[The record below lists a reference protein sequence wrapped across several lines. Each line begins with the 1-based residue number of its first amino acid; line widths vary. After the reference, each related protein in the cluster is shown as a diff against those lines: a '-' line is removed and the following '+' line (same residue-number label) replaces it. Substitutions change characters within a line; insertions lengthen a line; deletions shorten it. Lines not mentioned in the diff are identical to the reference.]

1 MKKLIL
7 LCIAAL
13 LMLTLCSC
21 GNYDLFDT
29 NYTYD
34 YAIVSFPDGSTK
46 TIEIAQWTDYE
57 GEQIQIIAKDGTVYL
72 LNSVNCIL
80 VNEPD

>member
-1 MKKLIL
+1 MKKFAL
-7 LCIAAL
+7 LCLAAL
-13 LMLTLCSC
+13 LTLMLCSC

-34 YAIVSFPDGSTK
+34 YAIVSFPDGSVK
-46 TIEIAQWTDYE
+46 TIDIEQWTDYE

-72 LNSVNCIL
+72 LSTVNCIL